1 MNEGEEN
8 AAYKAFHCLLLRC
21 PGPGQCAD
29 PLMCQEALF
38 PNAAGRFCFRQHWR
52 AREAEI
58 LVLAARGNE
67 KKLRARRLETLADTT
82 LCKGQPVGKRG
93 GAPEHI
99 VEAALCRIEVLRIFR
114 QKIRNLVPTTSLAYV
129 FAWSVPLT

>member
-1 MNEGEEN
+1 
-8 AAYKAFHCLLLRC
+8 
-21 PGPGQCAD
+21 
-29 PLMCQEALF
+29 MCQDVLF
-38 PNAAGRFCFRQHWR
+38 PNAAGRYCLRQHWR

-58 LVLAARGNE
+58 LVLVARGHE

-99 VEAALCRIEVLRIFR
+99 MEAVICRIEVLRIFR
-114 QKIRNLVPTTSLAYV
+114 QKVRFLCSSNQTCLRVCVERPVDLILQLSGIPSL
-129 FAWSVPLT
+129 WHPDQ